1 MTTRKNQ
8 LRSLFGTPATVVA
21 PVESPIPTSQADS
34 PQKRTSS
41 AAVKAMGLS
50 LGALSQEAETARQL
64 RDTLAT
70 GEQVVEL
77 DPNLIERSPYVDRL
91 SEGATNDEDFVT
103 LKRSLAEHGQQVP
116 VLVRPHADA
125 AKAAKG
131 LYQVAYG
138 HRRVQAARAL
148 GKPVRAVVR
157 ALDDTALVIAQGKEN
172 AERRALSFIERAFF
186 ARTLVA
192 GGFDRATAQ
201 AALSVHKSEM
211 SRLLQVAEAIPRE
224 IAQAV
229 GPAPKAGRPRWIA
242 LGELLA
248 RDSRDLAKE
257 ELASAAFQQ
266 ADSDTRF
273 QLLYNRLS
281 EAVRDKGR
289 SSANGAISVRSADG
303 QTIADIVQDARAAK
317 ITIPISTGA
326 GFADFLADQLPTLHA
341 RFLTERGEGN
351 AK

>member
-8 LRSLFGTPATVVA
+8 LRSLFGTPSTVEPSVEPPA
-21 PVESPIPTSQADS
+21 PPHSAEA

-50 LGALSQEAETARQL
+50 LGALSKEAETARRL
-64 RDTLAT
+64 RNTLAS

-77 DPNLIERSPYVDRL
+77 DPNLIERSPYIDRL
-91 SEGATNDEDFVT
+91 SEGATNDEDFDT

-116 VLVRPHADA
+116 VLVRPHADR
-125 AKAAKG
+125 AKAASG

-157 ALDDTALVIAQGKEN
+157 TLDDTALVMAQGKEN

-186 ARTLVA
+186 ARTLLA

-211 SRLLQVAEAIPRE
+211 SRLLQVAEAIPLQ
-224 IAQAV
+224 IAQAI
-229 GPAPKAGRPRWIA
+229 GPAPKAGRPRWIQ
-242 LGELLA
+242 LGELLVKDA
-248 RDSRDLAKE
+248 DDLAKDE
-257 ELASAAFQQ
+257 IASPSFQE
-266 ADSDTRF
+266 ADSDSRF
-273 QLLYNRLS
+273 QLLYNRLN
-281 EAVRDKGR
+281 EAVKNRGR
-289 SSANGAISVRSADG
+289 KVSVSPISIRTADG
-303 QTIADIVQDARAAK
+303 LMIADIVHDVRAAR
-317 ITIPISTGA
+317 ITIPISSGK
-326 GFADFLADQLPTLHA
+326 GFADFLAEQLPELHA
-341 RFLTERGEGN
+341 KFRQERGEGDT
-351 AK
+351 K

>member
-8 LRSLFGTPATVVA
+8 LRSLFGTPSTVDPAVEASA
-21 PVESPIPTSQADS
+21 PTPPAEA

-50 LGALSQEAETARQL
+50 LGALSQEAETARRL
-64 RDTLAT
+64 RDALAA

-77 DPNLIERSPYVDRL
+77 DPNLIERSPFMDRL
-91 SEGATNDEDFVT
+91 SEGATNDEDFDT
-103 LKRSLAEHGQQVP
+103 LKQSLAEHGQQVP
-116 VLVRPHADA
+116 VLVRPHAEA
-125 AKAAKG
+125 GKAARG

-157 ALDDTALVIAQGKEN
+157 ALDDAALVMAQGKEN

-186 ARTLVA
+186 ARTLLA

-211 SRLLQVAEAIPRE
+211 SRLLQVAEAIPLQ
-224 IAQAV
+224 IAQAI
-229 GPAPKAGRPRWIA
+229 GPAPKAGRPRWIE

-248 RDSRDLAKE
+248 KDAGDLANDE
-257 ELASAAFQQ
+257 ISSATFRR

-273 QLLYNRLS
+273 QLLYNRLN
-281 EAVRDKGR
+281 EARDKRGT
-289 SSANGAISVRSADG
+289 APVSVTSIHSADG
-303 QTIADIVQDARAAK
+303 QTIADIVHDARAAK
-317 ITIPISTGA
+317 ITIPISSGE
-326 GFADFLADQLPTLHA
+326 GFADFLAEQLPDLHA
-341 RFLTERGEGN
+341 RFRQERDAGEV
-351 AK
+351 K